1 MASTYTTRIRL
12 EKQADGSNAN
22 TWGQKLNDNVIGL
35 IDDAIAAYTTVSA
48 SSIDI
53 TLSNNDGSSDQAR
66 SAMLELQGTVS
77 VNLNVIIP
85 AVSKMYVINDK
96 TTREAGTETI
106 TLKTASGA
114 GIDVAS
120 GARGLYFCDS
130 VSVHSPNATGMGL
143 GTAADA
149 NLAVP
154 ASVSNAAVPPVS
166 VADVRYVQA
175 SAGADVSITSG
186 VIMTSIASFT
196 GPVYQAPVTV
206 TASATIPL
214 DMSNSN
220 SFTCSL
226 GEDTVLENPSN
237 VNIGATGSIYL
248 IQDATGS
255 RTCSY
260 GDMWLFPGASAP
272 TLSTSASAVDLLIYN
287 VREVSAIDSVL
298 IKEFG

>member
-1 MASTYTTRIRL
+1 MASTYTSRIRL

-22 TWGQKLNDNVIGL
+22 TWGQKLNNNVIGL

-48 SSIDI
+48 SSAEI
-53 TLSNNDGSSDQAR
+53 TLSNNDGASDQAR

-77 VNLNVIIP
+77 VTLDIIIP
-85 AVSKMYVINDK
+85 AASKMYVVNDK
-96 TTREAGTETI
+96 TTREAGTEVI
-106 TLKTASGA
+106 TLKTASGD
-114 GIDVAS
+114 GVAIAA
-120 GARGLYFCDS
+120 GARGLYFCDA
-130 VSVHSPNATGMGL
+130 VSVYQPNAVGMGL

-154 ASVSNAAVPPVS
+154 ASVSNATVPPVS

-186 VIMTSIASFT
+186 IIMTSIASFT

-214 DMSNSN
+214 DMSTGNA
-220 SFTCSL
+220 FTCSL
-226 GEDTVLENPSN
+226 GENTVLQNPTN

-255 RTCSY
+255 RTMSY
-260 GDMWLFPGASAP
+260 GDMWLFPGASAA
-272 TLSTSASAVDLLIYN
+272 TLSTSASAVDLLVYN
-287 VREVSAIDSVL
+287 VREISAIDSMLV
-298 IKEFG
+298 KEFG